1 MVTTMVHTSSFR
13 CGICGLFNPLKPK
26 LIKNIFKNSVRTAKK
41 TQHFTI
47 TKINWLTLF
56 KEIIAVYSE
65 NRTKPINKTV
75 GEKQNYWLLKQ
86 VVHILTSVLIDKRG
100 CQKLRFYSLGW

>member
-1 MVTTMVHTSSFR
+1 MLFKKIIAVYSENHTKPTNK
-13 CGICGLFNPLKPK
+13 IKIIINPLKPK
-26 LIKNIFKNSVRTAKK
+26 IVSIIFKYSVRTAKK

-65 NRTKPINKTV
+65 NHTKTINT
-75 GEKQNYWLLKQ
+75 
-86 VVHILTSVLIDKRG
+86 KRRVAD
-100 CQKLRFYSLGW
+100 C

>member
-1 MVTTMVHTSSFR
+1 MYHY
-13 CGICGLFNPLKPK
+13 CDKNGDWNINALKPK
-26 LIKNIFKNSVRTAKK
+26 LIKKKFKNSVRTAKK

-65 NRTKPINKTV
+65 NHIKPMNALSGKNV
-75 GEKQNYWLLKQ
+75 ELLNIKEGG
-86 VVHILTSVLIDKRG
+86 T
-100 CQKLRFYSLGW
+100 YSYHWALKG

>member
-1 MVTTMVHTSSFR
+1 MWWYIN
-13 CGICGLFNPLKPK
+13 CLKPK
-26 LIKNIFKNSVRTAKK
+26 LIKIIFKNSVRTAKK

-65 NRTKPINKTV
+65 NYTKAHKY
-75 GEKQNYWLLKQ
+75 KMQRYWLLKQ
-86 VVHILTSVLIDKRG
+86 VGHVVTNGL
-100 CQKLRFYSLGW
+100 